1 MAESFLFNIA
11 ESVLGKL
18 GSLALQEFF
27 LAWGLESELGKIM
40 KILGA
45 IQAVLFDAEQKG
57 SHNQGIE
64 AWLGMLKD
72 VLYDAEDVV
81 DEFECEALRRKV
93 VKSGYTTQKVRRFFS
108 SSNPL
113 AFRFRMGHKLKQI
126 RERVAEIAAL
136 KSDFGLTEQIFDRH
150 VIHRKREMTHSF
162 IDASNVI
169 GREQVRDNVIETLL
183 PSVDGENVSIIPIV
197 GIGDK
202 VIIKILDSASPG
214 QRCTDTGIDQ
224 LQRTLREALNG
235 RKYLL
240 ILDDVWSEDPR
251 KWGQQGKQNSNLK
264 RIGEE
269 IVRKCKGV
277 PLAVI
282 TLGSLLYS
290 VTDERHWEFVR
301 DNEIWK
307 SEEKENDILLAL
319 RLSYEHLPSY
329 LKRCFAYCSIFP
341 KDYVMDD
348 IELVYLW
355 MANGLVQSSNEN
367 QELEDI
373 GLRYFKE
380 LCSRV
385 SSKNFLNMLEHLVHN
400 QSRPLGCRGA
410 TGKNHELT
418 IWLSKLKDACYDAE
432 DIVDEFECEA
442 LLRQSTD
449 SKVRRFFSRSNN
461 PLVFRFK
468 IGNRMKEIRER
479 LDEISAQKG
488 KFHLTERLVD
498 ERVVYRRREM
508 THSFVQA
515 SDVIGRESDR
525 DKIIEYL
532 LHHGELENL
541 SVVPIVGI
549 GGLGKTT
556 LAKMVYND
564 ERVDRNFQLK
574 MWVCVSEDFDV
585 TRLAKEITSSATG
598 RSYGDLTMDQLQ
610 ARLRRS
616 LAGRKFLL
624 VLDDVWNENLV
635 RWVELRGLLEGCAMG
650 SKIIVS
656 TRSSKVASIMGIE
669 LAYNLPGLPHKDCLS
684 LFLKWAFN
692 AGQEKQYPNLVDIG
706 NEIVRKCGGV
716 PLAVRTLGSLLY
728 ASTDERHWL
737 SIRDNE
743 IWKLKQEENDILPV
757 LKLSYDQIPSY
768 LKRCFA
774 YCSLFPKNYVLYSFE
789 LVQFWMAHGL
799 LDLPGEDQES
809 EDHGM
814 QYVKELWS
822 RSFFQDVEDHGFFFT
837 CKMHDLV
844 HDLAIS
850 VAQSEC
856 STVTFLTPTVNEK
869 IRHFSFLGTN
879 LPGQEVP
886 KFLHKL
892 DRVRTIFFPVRG
904 MGPSSETFIDACL
917 SRFKHLRVLNL
928 SDSCFEA
935 LPNSIGTLKHLR
947 YLDLYRNRKITKL
960 PNSICKLQN
969 LQTLRLEE
977 CEKLEEIPRDIKNMS
992 NLSLKHLS
1000 ALETL
1005 VIGDCAKLNL
1015 MEMEYNEDFDLSL
1028 TSLVIGELPQLV
1040 TLPHW
1045 LQGCAST
1052 LQYIYID
1059 DCPNFT
1065 ALPDWTRNLTSL
1077 KRLEIIR
1084 CPELF
1089 SLPEEM
1095 HCLTALRELK
1105 IGLCP
1110 ELRESPDVFGLTGL
1124 LGFVDNLA
1132 LIGRAIGVKM
1142 GYCGYGDSTGI
1153 DSQQN
1158 FPPPPEFRV
1167 LHMMPPSCLAC
1178 ICIIHHIVAFVTA
1191 RSPELIVD
1199 IAVM

>member
-1 MAESFLFNIA
+1 MLESFLFNIA

-18 GSLALQEFF
+18 ASPILEEISLA
-27 LAWGLESELGKIM
+27 WNVNDDLEKLKSTLSTIK
-40 KILGA
+40 
-45 IQAVLFDAEQKG
+45 AVLLDAE
-57 SHNQGIE
+57 
-64 AWLGMLKD
+64 
-72 VLYDAEDVV
+72 
-81 DEFECEALRRKV
+81 
-93 VKSGYTTQKVRRFFS
+93 
-108 SSNPL
+108 
-113 AFRFRMGHKLKQI
+113 
-126 RERVAEIAAL
+126 
-136 KSDFGLTEQIFDRH
+136 EQ
-150 VIHRKREMTHSF
+150 
-162 IDASNVI
+162 
-169 GREQVRDNVIETLL
+169 
-183 PSVDGENVSIIPIV
+183 
-197 GIGDK
+197 
-202 VIIKILDSASPG
+202 
-214 QRCTDTGIDQ
+214 
-224 LQRTLREALNG
+224 
-235 RKYLL
+235 
-240 ILDDVWSEDPR
+240 
-251 KWGQQGKQNSNLK
+251 
-264 RIGEE
+264 
-269 IVRKCKGV
+269 
-277 PLAVI
+277 
-282 TLGSLLYS
+282 
-290 VTDERHWEFVR
+290 
-301 DNEIWK
+301 
-307 SEEKENDILLAL
+307 
-319 RLSYEHLPSY
+319 
-329 LKRCFAYCSIFP
+329 
-341 KDYVMDD
+341 
-348 IELVYLW
+348 
-355 MANGLVQSSNEN
+355 
-367 QELEDI
+367 QE
-373 GLRYFKE
+373 
-380 LCSRV
+380 
-385 SSKNFLNMLEHLVHN
+385 
-400 QSRPLGCRGA
+400 
-410 TGKNHELT
+410 KNHELT

-442 LLRQSTD
+442 LLRRSTD

-650 SKIIVS
+650 SKIIVT

-799 LDLPGEDQES
+799 LDSPGEDQES

-904 MGPSSETFIDACL
+904 MGPSSETFIDACI

-947 YLDLYRNRKITKL
+947 YLDLYRNRKIRKL

-992 NLSLKHLS
+992 NLRFLEITTKQTSLLENGIECLSSLRYLSLFECGNLEHLFEGMQFLTSLRTLVITSCGSLTCLPHSLKHLS

-1040 TLPHW
+1040 TLPHS

-1110 ELRESPDVFGLTGL
+1110 ELRERCDPETGE
-1124 LGFVDNLA
+1124 DWPK
-1132 LIGRAIGVKM
+1132 IGHIPEIFLNGIKVK
-1142 GYCGYGDSTGI
+1142 STT
-1153 DSQQN
+1153 N
-1158 FPPPPEFRV
+1158 
-1167 LHMMPPSCLAC
+1167 
-1178 ICIIHHIVAFVTA
+1178 
-1191 RSPELIVD
+1191 
-1199 IAVM
+1199 

>member
-1 MAESFLFNIA
+1 MLESFLFNIA

-18 GSLALQEFF
+18 ASPILEEISLA
-27 LAWGLESELGKIM
+27 WNVNDDLEKLRSTLSTIK
-40 KILGA
+40 
-45 IQAVLFDAEQKG
+45 AVLLDAEEQ
-57 SHNQGIE
+57 QGRT
-64 AWLGMLKD
+64 M
-72 VLYDAEDVV
+72 
-81 DEFECEALRRKV
+81 
-93 VKSGYTTQKVRRFFS
+93 S
-108 SSNPL
+108 
-113 AFRFRMGHKLKQI
+113 
-126 RERVAEIAAL
+126 
-136 KSDFGLTEQIFDRH
+136 
-150 VIHRKREMTHSF
+150 
-162 IDASNVI
+162 
-169 GREQVRDNVIETLL
+169 L
-183 PSVDGENVSIIPIV
+183 PS
-197 GIGDK
+197 
-202 VIIKILDSASPG
+202 
-214 QRCTDTGIDQ
+214 
-224 LQRTLREALNG
+224 
-235 RKYLL
+235 
-240 ILDDVWSEDPR
+240 
-251 KWGQQGKQNSNLK
+251 
-264 RIGEE
+264 
-269 IVRKCKGV
+269 
-277 PLAVI
+277 
-282 TLGSLLYS
+282 
-290 VTDERHWEFVR
+290 
-301 DNEIWK
+301 
-307 SEEKENDILLAL
+307 
-319 RLSYEHLPSY
+319 
-329 LKRCFAYCSIFP
+329 
-341 KDYVMDD
+341 
-348 IELVYLW
+348 
-355 MANGLVQSSNEN
+355 
-367 QELEDI
+367 
-373 GLRYFKE
+373 
-380 LCSRV
+380 
-385 SSKNFLNMLEHLVHN
+385 
-400 QSRPLGCRGA
+400 
-410 TGKNHELT
+410 
-418 IWLSKLKDACYDAE
+418 
-432 DIVDEFECEA
+432 A

-574 MWVCVSEDFDV
+574 MW
-585 TRLAKEITSSATG
+585 
-598 RSYGDLTMDQLQ
+598 

-650 SKIIVS
+650 SKIIVT

-850 VAQSEC
+850 VAQKGWD
-856 STVTFLTPTVNEK
+856 LAAK
-869 IRHFSFLGTN
+869 HL
-879 LPGQEVP
+879 LM
-886 KFLHKL
+886 
-892 DRVRTIFFPVRG
+892 PV
-904 MGPSSETFIDACL
+904 

-1110 ELRESPDVFGLTGL
+1110 ELRERCDPETGE
-1124 LGFVDNLA
+1124 DWPK
-1132 LIGRAIGVKM
+1132 IGHIPEIFLNGIKR
-1142 GYCGYGDSTGI
+1142 YGDSTGI

>member
-1 MAESFLFNIA
+1 MLESFLFNIA

-18 GSLALQEFF
+18 ASPILEEISLA
-27 LAWGLESELGKIM
+27 WNVNDDLEKLKSTLSTVK
-40 KILGA
+40 
-45 IQAVLFDAEQKG
+45 AVLLDAE
-57 SHNQGIE
+57 
-64 AWLGMLKD
+64 
-72 VLYDAEDVV
+72 
-81 DEFECEALRRKV
+81 
-93 VKSGYTTQKVRRFFS
+93 
-108 SSNPL
+108 
-113 AFRFRMGHKLKQI
+113 
-126 RERVAEIAAL
+126 
-136 KSDFGLTEQIFDRH
+136 EQ
-150 VIHRKREMTHSF
+150 
-162 IDASNVI
+162 
-169 GREQVRDNVIETLL
+169 
-183 PSVDGENVSIIPIV
+183 
-197 GIGDK
+197 
-202 VIIKILDSASPG
+202 
-214 QRCTDTGIDQ
+214 
-224 LQRTLREALNG
+224 
-235 RKYLL
+235 
-240 ILDDVWSEDPR
+240 
-251 KWGQQGKQNSNLK
+251 
-264 RIGEE
+264 
-269 IVRKCKGV
+269 
-277 PLAVI
+277 
-282 TLGSLLYS
+282 
-290 VTDERHWEFVR
+290 
-301 DNEIWK
+301 
-307 SEEKENDILLAL
+307 
-319 RLSYEHLPSY
+319 
-329 LKRCFAYCSIFP
+329 
-341 KDYVMDD
+341 
-348 IELVYLW
+348 
-355 MANGLVQSSNEN
+355 
-367 QELEDI
+367 QE
-373 GLRYFKE
+373 
-380 LCSRV
+380 
-385 SSKNFLNMLEHLVHN
+385 
-400 QSRPLGCRGA
+400 
-410 TGKNHELT
+410 KNHELT

-616 LAGRKFLL
+616 LGGRKFLL

-650 SKIIVS
+650 SKIIVT

-669 LAYNLPGLPHKDCLS
+669 LAYNLLGLPHKDCLS

-799 LDLPGEDQES
+799 LDSPGEDQES

-904 MGPSSETFIDACL
+904 MGPSSETFIDACI

-947 YLDLYRNRKITKL
+947 YLDLYRNRKIRKL

-1040 TLPHW
+1040 TLPHS

-1110 ELRESPDVFGLTGL
+1110 ELRERCDPETGE
-1124 LGFVDNLA
+1124 DWPK
-1132 LIGRAIGVKM
+1132 IGHIPEIFLNGIKVK
-1142 GYCGYGDSTGI
+1142 STT
-1153 DSQQN
+1153 N
-1158 FPPPPEFRV
+1158 
-1167 LHMMPPSCLAC
+1167 
-1178 ICIIHHIVAFVTA
+1178 
-1191 RSPELIVD
+1191 
-1199 IAVM
+1199 